1 LIPEPP
7 SLLGSAILDGHCH
20 AWVRWP
26 YPPPA
31 PDEAHRGTIDQ
42 LLYEMDANGIAQA
55 MVVCAA
61 IGANAD
67 NLDYVASARESHRG
81 RFHVVADL
89 DCTWS
94 TSYHQPGSADR
105 LRALDDRY
113 ELVGFTHY
121 LRERNDGWL
130 LSDEADAL
138 FVAASERGLLASLAV
153 GPAWQADLR
162 LIARRHADVPV
173 LCHHL
178 GDLHAGDDAGLEEV
192 VASAVVPN
200 IYVKASGFH
209 YVSERSWD
217 HPWPD
222 ALVVLRRIFDAYGP
236 SRLCWGSDFPASKR
250 FCTFRQSLEAV
261 RAHCGFLTADDL
273 SLVLGGTLRA
283 VLSGA
288 VGAQPS

>member
-1 LIPEPP
+1 VPAPP
-7 SLLGSAILDGHCH
+7 SLLASPILDGHCH
-20 AWVRWP
+20 AWLRWP
-26 YPPPA
+26 YPPPV
-31 PDEAHRGTIDQ
+31 PDEAQRGTIDQ
-42 LLYEMDANGIAQA
+42 LLYEMDANGVAQA

-61 IGANAD
+61 IGANGD
-67 NLDYVASARESHRG
+67 NLDYVASARESHRD
-81 RFHVVADL
+81 RLHVVADL

-94 TSYHQPGSADR
+94 SSYHQPGSADR

-138 FVAASERGLLASLAV
+138 FAAASQRGLLASFAV

-178 GDLHAGDDAGLEEV
+178 GDLRAGDHAGLEEV
-192 VASAVVPN
+192 VASAVVPS

-209 YVSERSWD
+209 YVSERGWD

-222 ALVVLRRIFDAYGP
+222 ALFVLQRIFDAYGP

-261 RAHCGFLTADDL
+261 RSHCGFLTAEDL
-273 SLVLGGTLRA
+273 RLVLGGTLQA
-283 VLSGA
+283 VLTGTA
-288 VGAQPS
+288 TD